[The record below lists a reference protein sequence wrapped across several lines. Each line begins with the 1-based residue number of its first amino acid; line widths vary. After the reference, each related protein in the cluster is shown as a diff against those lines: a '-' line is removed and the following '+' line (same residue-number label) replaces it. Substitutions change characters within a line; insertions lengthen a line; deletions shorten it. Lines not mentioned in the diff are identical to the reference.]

1 MLNASI
7 ILIMGD
13 NAKLIIGTEENPH
26 PGNVLITL
34 QGDWNSPEIPMN
46 NGPNLGSKAIGV
58 FGSLDIHGL
67 PRDVYWTRLLATEN
81 QGENVIQVEDDVA
94 TGSEG
99 DWKVGDELIIASTT
113 FEARQAEV
121 VKIASVNSNMITLET
136 PLQYKHTS
144 ALHTLPD
151 GRKYKL
157 GAEVGL
163 LTRNVKIE
171 GANNPEGS
179 ISSQD
184 FGCRVLVGRTM
195 AGDDTYIGEA
205 RIENVEFKHCG
216 QRGWSDS
223 YDPRSALITFNL
235 LYTVTLSPGWQG
247 FLKLNH

>member
-7 ILIMGD
+7 ILILGD
-13 NAKLIIGTEENPH
+13 NAKLIIGTEKNPH

-34 QGDWNSPEIPMN
+34 QGDWDSPEMPMN

-58 FGSLDIHGL
+58 FGTLDMHGL
-67 PRDVYWTRLLATEN
+67 PRDVYWTRLSATKN
-81 QGENVIQVEDDVA
+81 AGETVIELEDDVA
-94 TGSEG
+94 TGSDG
-99 DWKVGDELIIASTT
+99 DWKVGDEIVIASTT

-121 VKIASVNSNMITLET
+121 VKISQVTNNIITLKT

-144 ALHTLPD
+144 IVHTLAD
-151 GRKYKL
+151 GREYRL

-171 GANNPEGS
+171 GADNPKSS
-179 ISSQD
+179 ISYQD
-184 FGCRVLVGRTM
+184 FGCRILVGRTM

-216 QRGWSDS
+216 QRGWSDF
-223 YDPRSALITFNL
+223 YDPRYRIRF
-235 LYTVTLSPGWQG
+235 YYLSN
-247 FLKLNH
+247 KLQYVASVGSG